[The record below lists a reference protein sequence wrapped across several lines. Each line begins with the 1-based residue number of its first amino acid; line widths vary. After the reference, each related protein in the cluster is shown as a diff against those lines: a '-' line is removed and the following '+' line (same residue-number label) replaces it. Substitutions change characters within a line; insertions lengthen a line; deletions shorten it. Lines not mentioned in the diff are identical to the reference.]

1 MKSKL
6 AVLVV
11 VGLAQV
17 LGAQAVGQTG
27 SSQTQGDR
35 RTKANNGVRFYSFS
49 RNPEEKLALRAVT
62 EFSLPGGTPLGKD
75 SHTFTTPDSHVSTS
89 DSGIHPID
97 IPPQIT
103 LIDEK
108 TLYFNSSVRMR
119 AEGALRS
126 SNGVRFYAFTLKPGE
141 KMTLRMTS
149 ETSERMGMEFLI
161 PDKSDKMSKEFMRIN
176 YMPNP
181 LKRTQA
187 EVKNITDDPYTL
199 VLAVYGFVN
208 NWYKVDIKRA
218 L

>member
-1 MKSKL
+1 
-6 AVLVV
+6 
-11 VGLAQV
+11 
-17 LGAQAVGQTG
+17 
-27 SSQTQGDR
+27 
-35 RTKANNGVRFYSFS
+35 
-49 RNPEEKLALRAVT
+49 
-62 EFSLPGGTPLGKD
+62 
-75 SHTFTTPDSHVSTS
+75 
-89 DSGIHPID
+89 
-97 IPPQIT
+97 
-103 LIDEK
+103 
-108 TLYFNSSVRMR
+108 
-119 AEGALRS
+119 
-126 SNGVRFYAFTLKPGE
+126 
-141 KMTLRMTS
+141 MTLRMTS